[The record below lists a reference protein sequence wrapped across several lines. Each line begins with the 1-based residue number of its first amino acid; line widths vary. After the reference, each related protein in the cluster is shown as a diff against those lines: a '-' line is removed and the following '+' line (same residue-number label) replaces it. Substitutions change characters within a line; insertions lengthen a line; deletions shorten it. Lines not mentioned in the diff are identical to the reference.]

1 MGIWYNHKKLLSE
14 QTSYNLL
21 TKYKQGFKNK
31 LVSLAV
37 ENGEFEFYD
46 KKHLFTLVG
55 EDKHYVAGESRAVVE
70 FRGWKIMLQI
80 CYDLRFPVF
89 SKNNPED
96 LYDTIIYV
104 ANWPKPRIQAWRIL
118 LQSRAIENQCYVM
131 GVNRIGEDPSG
142 NVYTGDSL
150 GVDPFGAILSEGPVV
165 DLLCDRGVLDDF
177 RRTRPFILDGA

>member
-1 MGIWYNHKKLLSE
+1 MKKFLSIIITLFSLNANSQIKNLAEKLGYEKDAKLLIIHADDIGVAHSVN
-14 QTSYNLL
+14 QASFD
-21 TKYKQGFKNK
+21 GFLNNSINSGAIMIPCPWVK
-31 LVSLAV
+31 
-37 ENGEFEFYD
+37 E
-46 KKHLFTLVG
+46 
-55 EDKHYVAGESRAVVE
+55 VAN
-70 FRGWKIMLQI
+70 
-80 CYDLRFPVF
+80 F

-177 RRTRPFILDGA
+177 RRTRPFILDEW